1 MESNRIRLLLED
13 AQEDGGVGGRV
24 EMAWSEMENES
35 SMVISGREWGYF
47 FFFFFLQKQKLRRGC
62 SGSGRNSQESTS

>member
-35 SMVISGREWGYF
+35 SNGDFW
-47 FFFFFLQKQKLRRGC
+47 
-62 SGSGRNSQESTS
+62 